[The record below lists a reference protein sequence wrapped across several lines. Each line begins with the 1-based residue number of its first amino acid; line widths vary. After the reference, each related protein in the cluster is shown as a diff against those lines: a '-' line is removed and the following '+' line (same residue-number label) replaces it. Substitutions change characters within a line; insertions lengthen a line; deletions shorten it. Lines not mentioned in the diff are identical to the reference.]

1 MTVATVHEIGRY
13 PYVVKRY
20 VDYLTGRMPDVLVC
34 TKIPTNPDRELI
46 VTINSMPAW
55 SHPSRVLAWR
65 QLVFG
70 AHAVNPST
78 PPISLELQA
87 GELCEQV
94 RAEVKWSSSLT
105 SRGVNHVCREAAIV
119 GEPARFD
126 LLDEPTPRFQTT
138 INVLLRESYRY

>member
-1 MTVATVHEIGRY
+1 MAPATVHDIGRY

-20 VDYLTGRMPDVLVC
+20 VDYLSGRMPDVLVC

-55 SHPSRVLAWR
+55 SHASRVLAWR

-70 AHAVNPST
+70 AHAPT
-78 PPISLELQA
+78 EFKA
-87 GELCEQV
+87 GELCERV
-94 RAEVKWSSSLT
+94 RGEVKWSSSLV
-105 SRGVNHVCREAAIV
+105 SRGVNHICREAAIV

-138 INVLLRESYRY
+138 INVLLREGYRY